1 MKNTLIV
8 AGMVGLIAMFN
19 ASSTWSADTM
29 SDLEVTK
36 RQSLVIPGLQRAAS
50 TAAGYK
56 GKEVEVKSTA
66 HQVSIVV
73 INGRLNDESA
83 ANREAEASRIVSA
96 VENEIARLPEFAQ
109 VAVIHVDY
117 LKRSVSNSKPV
128 QAFDFYKSPAGAFV
142 IHRT

>member
-8 AGMVGLIAMFN
+8 ASMVGLVVMFN
-19 ASSTWSADTM
+19 ASTTWSADTM
-29 SDLEVTK
+29 SDLEVIK

-50 TAAGYK
+50 NAAGYK
-56 GKEVEVKSTA
+56 GKEVEVKSTT

-73 INGRLNDESA
+73 INSRLNDESA

-96 VENEIARLPEFAQ
+96 VEHEMAQLPEFAQ
-109 VAVIHVDY
+109 VAVIHIDY
-117 LKRSVSNSKPV
+117 LKRSGANAKPV

-142 IHRT
+142 VHRT